1 MEINEATWNYIRSHA
16 NDNVRDLALRGCKD
30 TSVDFKFALQQI
42 EGRQKSKDKLPDFYQ
57 NEQVLYPPT
66 VSMEQCSSTHTAN
79 YKASLVEGETFADL
93 TGGFGIDTFALSRRF
108 KHGYHIE
115 PNNAL
120 SELVQHNASVLNI
133 SNLEFIQD
141 TMEESLSQIPN
152 VDCLYID
159 PSRRDSHGNRVVCLE
174 DCTPNIIEWKS
185 TLLGKC
191 KKLMI
196 KLSPMIDIKRS
207 LLQLPETSDIYTIA
221 VNGECKEVLLILEAG
236 KDPTDRCIHTIN
248 ILKDGYQIFETTASE
263 EVDAMPTLTNTLGRY
278 LYEPN
283 AAVLKAGTFKSIATR
298 FGLEKLHPHTHL
310 YTSDILAKDFPG
322 RIFNVD
328 DSYSFNKKE
337 IKKALGDIKKA
348 NVAVRNFPLT
358 AEELKALLKIKD
370 GGDVY
375 LFGATLTDGK
385 FVVIQTKKIEHQ
397 QSSR

>member
-1 MEINEATWNYIRSHA
+1 MEINEATWHFIRSHA

-30 TSVDFKFALQQI
+30 VSVDFKFALQQI

-66 VSMEQCSSTHTAN
+66 VSMEQCSSTPTAQ

-93 TGGFGIDTFALSRRF
+93 TGGFGVDTFALSRRF

-370 GGDVY
+370 GGEVF

-385 FVVIQTKKIEHQ
+385 LTVIQATKADH
-397 QSSR
+397 

>member
-1 MEINEATWNYIRSHA
+1 MEINEATWHFIRSHA

-57 NEQVLYPPT
+57 NENILYPPT
-66 VSMEQCSSTHTAN
+66 VSMEQCSSTPTAQ

-115 PNNAL
+115 PNSAL

-370 GGDVY
+370 GGEVF
-375 LFGATLTDGK
+375 LFGTTLTDGK
-385 FVVIQTKKIEHQ
+385 LTVIQATKADH
-397 QSSR
+397 

>member
-1 MEINEATWNYIRSHA
+1 MEINEATWHYIRTHV

-57 NEQVLYPPT
+57 NENILYPPT
-66 VSMEQCSSTHTAN
+66 VSMEQCSSTPTAQ

-115 PNNAL
+115 PNSAL

-370 GGDVY
+370 GGEVF

-385 FVVIQTKKIEHQ
+385 LTVIQATKAVH
-397 QSSR
+397 

>member
-1 MEINEATWNYIRSHA
+1 MEINEATWHFIRSHA

-30 TSVDFKFALQQI
+30 ASVDFKFALQQI

-108 KHGYHIE
+108 KHGYHVE
-115 PNNAL
+115 PNSAL
-120 SELVQHNASVLNI
+120 SELVQHNAKALNI
-133 SNLEFIQD
+133 ANLTFFQS
-141 TMEESLSQIPN
+141 TMEEALAQLPH

-370 GGDVY
+370 GGEVF

-385 FVVIQTKKIEHQ
+385 LTVIQATKADH
-397 QSSR
+397 

>member
-1 MEINEATWNYIRSHA
+1 MEINEATWNYIRTHV
-16 NDNVRDLALRGCKD
+16 NDNVRTLALRGCKD

-57 NEQVLYPPT
+57 NENILYPPT
-66 VSMEQCSSTHTAN
+66 VSMEQCSSTPTAQ

-370 GGDVY
+370 GGEVF

-385 FVVIQTKKIEHQ
+385 LTVIQATKADH
-397 QSSR
+397 

>member
-1 MEINEATWNYIRSHA
+1 MEINEATWNYIRTHV

-30 TSVDFKFALQQI
+30 ASVDFKFALQQI

-370 GGDVY
+370 GGEVF

-385 FVVIQTKKIEHQ
+385 LTVIQATKADH
-397 QSSR
+397 

>member
-1 MEINEATWNYIRSHA
+1 MEINEATWNYIRTHV
-16 NDNVRDLALRGCKD
+16 NDNVRTLALRGCKD

-66 VSMEQCSSTHTAN
+66 VSMEQCSSTPTAQH
-79 YKASLVEGETFADL
+79 KASLVEGETFADL

-120 SELVQHNASVLNI
+120 SELVQHNAKALNI
-133 SNLEFIQD
+133 ANLTFFQS

-152 VDCLYID
+152 VGCLYID

-337 IKKALGDIKKA
+337 IKKSLGDIKKA

-370 GGDVY
+370 GGEVF

-385 FVVIQTKKIEHQ
+385 LTVIQATKADH
-397 QSSR
+397 

>member
-370 GGDVY
+370 GGEVF

-385 FVVIQTKKIEHQ
+385 LTVIQATKADH
-397 QSSR
+397 

>member
-1 MEINEATWNYIRSHA
+1 MEINEATWHFIRSHA
-16 NDNVRDLALRGCKD
+16 YDNVRDLALRGCKD
-30 TSVDFKFALQQI
+30 VSVDFKFALQQI

-108 KHGYHIE
+108 KHGYHVE
-115 PNNAL
+115 PNSAL
-120 SELVQHNASVLNI
+120 SELVQHNAKALNI
-133 SNLEFIQD
+133 ANLTFFQS
-141 TMEESLSQIPN
+141 TMEEALAQLPH

-159 PSRRDSHGNRVVCLE
+159 PSRRDQQGNRVICLE
-174 DCTPNIIEWKS
+174 DCTPNIVEWKS

-370 GGDVY
+370 GGEVF

-385 FVVIQTKKIEHQ
+385 LTVIQATKADH
-397 QSSR
+397 

>member
-1 MEINEATWNYIRSHA
+1 MEINEATWNYIRTHV

-66 VSMEQCSSTHTAN
+66 VSMEQCSSTPTAQ

-115 PNNAL
+115 PNSAL
-120 SELVQHNASVLNI
+120 SELVQHNAKALNI
-133 SNLEFIQD
+133 ANLTFFQS
-141 TMEESLSQIPN
+141 TMEEALAQLPH

-159 PSRRDSHGNRVVCLE
+159 PSRRDQQGNRVICLE
-174 DCTPNIIEWKS
+174 DCTPNIVEWKS

-370 GGDVY
+370 GGEVF

-385 FVVIQTKKIEHQ
+385 LTVIQATKADH
-397 QSSR
+397 

>member
-30 TSVDFKFALQQI
+30 VSVDFKFALQQI

-191 KKLMI
+191 KKLII

-370 GGDVY
+370 GGEVF

-385 FVVIQTKKIEHQ
+385 LTVIQATKADH
-397 QSSR
+397 

>member
-1 MEINEATWNYIRSHA
+1 MEINEATWHYIRTHV
-16 NDNVRDLALRGCKD
+16 NDNVRDLALRGCKV

-79 YKASLVEGETFADL
+79 YKASLVAGENFADL

-370 GGDVY
+370 GGEVF

-385 FVVIQTKKIEHQ
+385 LTVIQATKADH
-397 QSSR
+397 

>member
-1 MEINEATWNYIRSHA
+1 MEINEATWNYIRTHV
-16 NDNVRDLALRGCKD
+16 NDNVRTLALRGCKD

-108 KHGYHIE
+108 KHGYHVE

-370 GGDVY
+370 GGEVF

-385 FVVIQTKKIEHQ
+385 LTVIQATKADH
-397 QSSR
+397 

>member
-1 MEINEATWNYIRSHA
+1 MEINEATWNYIRTHV
-16 NDNVRDLALRGCKD
+16 NDNVRTLALRGCKD

-57 NEQVLYPPT
+57 NENILYPPT
-66 VSMEQCSSTHTAN
+66 VSMEQCSSTPTAQ

-108 KHGYHIE
+108 KHGYHVE
-115 PNNAL
+115 PNSAL

-370 GGDVY
+370 GGEVF

-385 FVVIQTKKIEHQ
+385 LTIIQATKADH
-397 QSSR
+397 

>member
-1 MEINEATWNYIRSHA
+1 M
-16 NDNVRDLALRGCKD
+16 
-30 TSVDFKFALQQI
+30 
-42 EGRQKSKDKLPDFYQ
+42 
-57 NEQVLYPPT
+57 
-66 VSMEQCSSTHTAN
+66 
-79 YKASLVEGETFADL
+79 
-93 TGGFGIDTFALSRRF
+93 
-108 KHGYHIE
+108 
-115 PNNAL
+115 
-120 SELVQHNASVLNI
+120 
-133 SNLEFIQD
+133 
-141 TMEESLSQIPN
+141 
-152 VDCLYID
+152 
-159 PSRRDSHGNRVVCLE
+159 
-174 DCTPNIIEWKS
+174 
-185 TLLGKC
+185 
-191 KKLMI
+191 
-196 KLSPMIDIKRS
+196 
-207 LLQLPETSDIYTIA
+207 
-221 VNGECKEVLLILEAG
+221 EAG

-370 GGDVY
+370 GGEVF

-385 FVVIQTKKIEHQ
+385 LTVIQSTKADH
-397 QSSR
+397 

>member
-1 MEINEATWNYIRSHA
+1 MEINEATWHYIRTHV

-79 YKASLVEGETFADL
+79 YKASLVAGENFADL
-93 TGGFGIDTFALSRRF
+93 TGGFGVDTFALSRRF

-370 GGDVY
+370 GGEVF

-385 FVVIQTKKIEHQ
+385 LTVIQATKADH
-397 QSSR
+397 

>member
-1 MEINEATWNYIRSHA
+1 MEINEATWHYIRTHV

-30 TSVDFKFALQQI
+30 TSVDFKFAMQQI

-57 NEQVLYPPT
+57 NENILYPPT
-66 VSMEQCSSTHTAN
+66 VSMEQCSSTPTAQ

-115 PNNAL
+115 PNSAL

-370 GGDVY
+370 GGEVF

-385 FVVIQTKKIEHQ
+385 LTVIQATKAVH
-397 QSSR
+397 

>member
-1 MEINEATWNYIRSHA
+1 MEINEATWHFIRSHA

-141 TMEESLSQIPN
+141 TMEKSLSQIPN

-337 IKKALGDIKKA
+337 IKKTLGDIKKA

-370 GGDVY
+370 GGEVF

-385 FVVIQTKKIEHQ
+385 LTVIQATKADH
-397 QSSR
+397 

>member
-1 MEINEATWNYIRSHA
+1 MEINEATWHFIRSHA

-30 TSVDFKFALQQI
+30 VSVDFKFALQQI

-57 NEQVLYPPT
+57 NENILYPPT
-66 VSMEQCSSTHTAN
+66 VSMEQCSSTPTAQ

-115 PNNAL
+115 PNSAL

-358 AEELKALLKIKD
+358 AEELKALMKIKD
-370 GGDVY
+370 GGEVF

-385 FVVIQTKKIEHQ
+385 LTVIQATKADH
-397 QSSR
+397 

>member
-1 MEINEATWNYIRSHA
+1 MEINEATWNYIRTHV

-370 GGDVY
+370 GGEVF

-385 FVVIQTKKIEHQ
+385 LTVIQATKADH
-397 QSSR
+397 

>member
-1 MEINEATWNYIRSHA
+1 MEINEATWHFIRSHA

-30 TSVDFKFALQQI
+30 VSVDFKFALQQI

-79 YKASLVEGETFADL
+79 YKVSLVEGETFADL

-370 GGDVY
+370 GGEVF

-385 FVVIQTKKIEHQ
+385 LTVIQSTKADH
-397 QSSR
+397 

>member
-1 MEINEATWNYIRSHA
+1 MEINEATWHFIRSHA
-16 NDNVRDLALRGCKD
+16 NDNVRTLALRGCKD

-42 EGRQKSKDKLPDFYQ
+42 EGRQKARTKLPDLFE
-57 NEQVLYPPT
+57 NPDILYPAT
-66 VSMEQCSSTHTAN
+66 ISMEQCSSTATAQ
-79 YKASLVEGETFADL
+79 YKASLVEGDTFADL
-93 TGGFGIDTFALSRRF
+93 TGGFGVDTFALSRRF

-159 PSRRDSHGNRVVCLE
+159 PSRRDQQGNRVICLE
-174 DCTPNIIEWKS
+174 DCTPNIVEWKS
-185 TLLGKC
+185 TLLEKC
-191 KKLMI
+191 KKLLI

-207 LLQLPETSDIYTIA
+207 LLQLPETTTIYTLA
-221 VNGECKEVLLILEAG
+221 VNGECKEVLLLLENDKAITNRG
-236 KDPTDRCIHTIN
+236 IHAIN
-248 ILKDGYQIFETTASE
+248 ILKEGCQKFETTTNE
-263 EVDAMPTLTNTLGRY
+263 EESATPTLTNIVAQY

-370 GGDVY
+370 GGEVF

-385 FVVIQTKKIEHQ
+385 LTVIQATKADH
-397 QSSR
+397 

>member
-1 MEINEATWNYIRSHA
+1 MEINEATWNYIRTHV
-16 NDNVRDLALRGCKD
+16 NDNVRTLALRGCKD

-57 NEQVLYPPT
+57 NENILYPPT
-66 VSMEQCSSTHTAN
+66 VSMEQCSSTPTAQ

-108 KHGYHIE
+108 KHGYHVE
-115 PNNAL
+115 PNSAL
-120 SELVQHNASVLNI
+120 SELVQHNAKALNI
-133 SNLEFIQD
+133 ANLTFFQS
-141 TMEESLSQIPN
+141 TMEEALAQLPH

-159 PSRRDSHGNRVVCLE
+159 PSRRDQQGNRVICLE
-174 DCTPNIIEWKS
+174 DCTPNIVEWKS

-370 GGDVY
+370 GGEVF

-385 FVVIQTKKIEHQ
+385 LTVIQATKADH
-397 QSSR
+397 

>member
-1 MEINEATWNYIRSHA
+1 MEINEATWNYIRTHV
-16 NDNVRDLALRGCKD
+16 NDNVRTLALRGCKD

-370 GGDVY
+370 GGEVF

-385 FVVIQTKKIEHQ
+385 LTVIQATKADH
-397 QSSR
+397 

>member
-1 MEINEATWNYIRSHA
+1 MEINEATWNYIRTHV

-66 VSMEQCSSTHTAN
+66 VSMEQCSSTHTAQ

-93 TGGFGIDTFALSRRF
+93 TGGFGVDTFALSRRF

-115 PNNAL
+115 PNSAL

-370 GGDVY
+370 GGEVF

-385 FVVIQTKKIEHQ
+385 LTVIQATKADH
-397 QSSR
+397 

>member
-1 MEINEATWNYIRSHA
+1 MEINEATWHFIRSHA

-30 TSVDFKFALQQI
+30 ASVDFKFALQQI

-57 NEQVLYPPT
+57 NENILYPPT

-79 YKASLVEGETFADL
+79 YKASLVAGENFADL

-115 PNNAL
+115 PNSAL
-120 SELVQHNASVLNI
+120 SELVQHNAKALNI
-133 SNLEFIQD
+133 ANLTFFQS

-370 GGDVY
+370 GGEVF

-385 FVVIQTKKIEHQ
+385 LTVIQATKADH
-397 QSSR
+397 